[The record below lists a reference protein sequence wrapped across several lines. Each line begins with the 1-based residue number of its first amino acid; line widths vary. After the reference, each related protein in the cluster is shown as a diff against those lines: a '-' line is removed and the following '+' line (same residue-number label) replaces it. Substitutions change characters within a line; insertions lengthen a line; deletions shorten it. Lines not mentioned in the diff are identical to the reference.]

1 MSEWVSSE
9 WEWSMCMEKW
19 ERESEIKQR
28 KITWEVDEDGI
39 WLKIYIYVFI

>member
-9 WEWSMCMEKW
+9 WEWSMCMEK
-19 ERESEIKQR
+19 RESEIKQR
-28 KITWEVDEDGI
+28 KITWEVDEDEI